1 MSGSLVERTEYERNG
16 IPPIL
21 TTKQAKKAAEK
32 NLAVVKYDPMGILPE
47 SPRREPRGD
56 PSEEP
61 LWEPST
67 AGAPPRKGLPAV
79 RARECYRAHRPRHV
93 VIIFTGR

>member
-1 MSGSLVERTEYERNG
+1 MRGSLVERTEYERNG

-21 TTKQAKKAAEK
+21 TTKQAKKVADN

-47 SPRREPRGD
+47 SPRREPWGD
-56 PSEEP
+56 LSEEP

-67 AGAPPRKGLPAV
+67 ADAPPWKGLSAV
-79 RARECYRAHRPRHV
+79 HARECYRAHRPRHV